1 MEPELIR
8 VTKKFTFETAHSL
21 LNHDGPCKNIHG
33 HSYKLSVTIIGTPL
47 HQSNHPKN
55 GMIIDFGDL
64 KKLVHEAVVNDYD
77 HALILSEN
85 HPSELIKEMKEQH
98 QKLIVVP
105 FQPSCEL
112 LILDIKTRIQN
123 KIQDYNFNLHSL
135 KLEETASS
143 FAEWYASDN

>member
-47 HQSNHPKN
+47 HQNNHPKN

-64 KKLVHEAVVNDYD
+64 KKLVNEAVVNDYD

-85 HPSELIKEMKEQH
+85 HPADLIHEMKKQQ

-105 FQPSCEL
+105 YQPSCEF
-112 LILDIKTRIQN
+112 LILDIKNRLKN
-123 KIQDYNFNLHSL
+123 KIIDYPFNLHSL
-135 KLEETASS
+135 KLEETSTS
-143 FAEWYASDN
+143 FTEWHASDN